1 MEKKVVD
8 NYDVR
13 SNLNKFK
20 RLLLKMIRYINIT
33 EITENTVFESS
44 ILFLYLTQNII
55 DYYRKL

>member
-1 MEKKVVD
+1 MRKRVVN
-8 NYDVR
+8 NYDIR
-13 SNLNKFK
+13 TKLNKFR
-20 RLLLKMIRYINIT
+20 RLLLKMIQYINIT